1 MAKWSWGSKTERLR
15 RVMMDRMRRILF
27 TVISGLSLLLLLAVA
42 VVWARSFWI
51 RDIVTYVT
59 DSGEGRMIQSIRG
72 RLHVIMDLSG
82 TSNGGFSHHQD
93 RLPSNAIGNGARSG

>member
-1 MAKWSWGSKTERLR
+1 
-15 RVMMDRMRRILF
+15 MDRMRRILF

-93 RLPSNAIGNGARSG
+93 RLAPNAFGWNITLLGDLAPSLARRRHGRD